1 MLRGQITVSW
11 RQASIAIG
19 GSNQPVQCG
28 GTSVLLGFRLTLRRV
43 LQASGYTC
51 YCIFKDLL
59 VDLIRGPFTDNVDGD
74 QTMNN
79 RPVGIVFGTDPVV
92 IGVANAHY
100 FCNRG
105 SSDIIGGASGRK

>member
-19 GSNQPVQCG
+19 GSNQPVQGG
-28 GTSVLLGFRLTLRRV
+28 GTSVFLGFRLTLRRV
-43 LQASGYTC
+43 LQASGYTF

-74 QTMNN
+74 QNMNN
-79 RPVGIVFGTDPVV
+79 RPVGIIFGTDPVV
-92 IGVANAHY
+92 IGGANCPY
-100 FCNRG
+100 FCHIG
-105 SSDIIGGASGRK
+105 SSDL